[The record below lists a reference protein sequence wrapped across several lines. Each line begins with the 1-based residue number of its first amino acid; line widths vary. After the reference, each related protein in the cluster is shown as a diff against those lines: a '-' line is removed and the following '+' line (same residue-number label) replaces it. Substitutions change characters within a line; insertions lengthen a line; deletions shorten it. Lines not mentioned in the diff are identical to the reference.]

1 MLTYITTLVACLFR
15 VAIAITAYF
24 NLKIKQ
30 FNVVNVFV
38 NTKRDSRSVL
48 VAYKLLNRFK
58 QPKIYVKI
66 NRALYKIK
74 DSLAL

>member
-15 VAIAITAYF
+15 VTIAIAVCF

-30 FNVVNVFV
+30 FNIVNTFV
-38 NTKRDSRSVL
+38 NIKRDLHSVL

-58 QPKIYVKI
+58 QPKICVKI
-66 NRALYKIK
+66 N
-74 DSLAL
+74 